1 MGNYSSS
8 LCLWVN
14 IKYFKLYIYSINFN
28 SFIQKRRSNPALFTF
43 DIGRTSR
50 VTANAWSVNNV
61 RVSKI
66 IMHPSYNDAQITN
79 DIALMKLAVNNKF
92 CKCNIHILSFFIF
105 IYK

>member
-14 IKYFKLYIYSINFN
+14 IKYFKLYLHLLILIRLH
-28 SFIQKRRSNPALFTF
+28 IQIKSDKPTLFTF

-50 VTANAWSVNNV
+50 LTSNAWSINNV

-66 IMHPSYNDAQITN
+66 IIHPSYNNNQLTN
-79 DIALMKLAVNNKF
+79 DIALMKLAVN
-92 CKCNIHILSFFIF
+92 
-105 IYK
+105 IYTKN